1 MPSTEMSGPVASEE
15 HSAEKDT
22 SPKRPERDTEDDG
35 NEASEHEDENDK
47 EIGKENE
54 KSEDKDSKAWQQ
66 DGDFAY
72 EYVQLAQVRYAFWI
86 TLHLPITSIT
96 VSGNFPRTFSS
107 IVILPRMNAD
117 VIAT

>member
-1 MPSTEMSGPVASEE
+1 MPSDEMSGPVATEGNSG
-15 HSAEKDT
+15 EKDT

-35 NEASEHEDENDK
+35 KEGSENENDK
-47 EIGKENE
+47 ETGKEQE

-86 TLHLPITSIT
+86 TLHLLITSPYRALMLSWNILLDHCT
-96 VSGNFPRTFSS
+96 VQ
-107 IVILPRMNAD
+107 D
-117 VIAT
+117 KC